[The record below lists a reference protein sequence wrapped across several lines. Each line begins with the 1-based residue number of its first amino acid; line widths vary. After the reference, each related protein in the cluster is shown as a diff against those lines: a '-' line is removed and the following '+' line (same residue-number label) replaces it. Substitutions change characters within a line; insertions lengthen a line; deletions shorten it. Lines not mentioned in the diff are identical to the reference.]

1 MSLYTKDSVER
12 TKDAVDM
19 VELVGARTELRRVG
33 ARYTGLCPFHDERTP
48 SFSVNA
54 EHKLYHCFG
63 CGESGDAIRFV
74 QATESLDFRES
85 VEYLAERY
93 GVELKLERED
103 PREEERRRRRERLLA
118 AVERASAFY
127 ERFLWEAEEARRA
140 REYLIGR
147 GLGEEVLRAFRVGY
161 APSAFDRVISGARRD
176 GFGLEELAAAGL
188 ASRGEGGRLYD
199 RFRSRIMFPLADA
212 RGRVL
217 GFGAR
222 AVRESQRPKYLN
234 SSENEIYAKGRQ
246 LFGIDRARAPAARA
260 GRIVVVEGYTDVLA
274 LHHAGVPETVAIMGT
289 ALTQEQLAELSR
301 AAGTIYLALDADS
314 AGQEA
319 MLRAAR
325 GAQERKVELRVVAM
339 PDGADPAELVE
350 SEGVDAFARR
360 LEGALSVPEFEARRV
375 LAGAELG
382 SARGRDRALDE
393 LRPLVAAT
401 PRDSAVRDEI
411 VRMAADRLDV
421 PVEYLKAGGG
431 GPAALRRDIRGGEG
445 SSAPRRDDW
454 RGRGAAAPRRD
465 ERGGG
470 QIASSGER
478 WAGTSDHRADS
489 AVPSPDRG
497 SRFEAVLR
505 SERTFLAMSLA
516 QGGPG
521 RELLSRVTDEHLS
534 SAPLRRVRD
543 HLLQHFDDPMADLP
557 ADDPATSALITEVG
571 MLAEQEPSSEM
582 ALRLGFLQLDLKR
595 IERELRRADE
605 GRDFDRQKTLW
616 RARET
621 VRGEITERMGQT
633 A

>member
-12 TKDAVDM
+12 TKEAVDM

-33 ARYTGLCPFHDERTP
+33 TRYTGLCPFHDERTP

-54 EHKLYHCFG
+54 EHGLYHCFG

-118 AVERASAFY
+118 AVERAAAFY
-127 ERFLWEAEEARRA
+127 ERFLWESEEARRA

-147 GLGEEVLRAFRVGY
+147 GLAEEVLRTFRVGY

-188 ASRGEGGRLYD
+188 ASRGDGGRLYD
-199 RFRSRIMFPLADA
+199 RFRSRIMFPLADN

-222 AVRESQRPKYLN
+222 AVRESQQPKYLN
-234 SSENEIYAKGRQ
+234 SSENEIYVKGRQ
-246 LFGIDRARAPAARA
+246 LFGIDRARASAAKA
-260 GRIVVVEGYTDVLA
+260 GRMVVVEGYTDVLA
-274 LHHAGVPETVAIMGT
+274 LHQAGVPETVAIMGT

-301 AAGTIYLALDADS
+301 AAGTIYLALDADR

-325 GAQERKVELRVVAM
+325 GAEERGVELRVVAM
-339 PDGADPAELVE
+339 PDGSDPAELVT

-360 LEGALSVPEFEARRV
+360 LDGALSVPEYEARRV

-401 PRDSAVRDEI
+401 PRDSAVRDDI
-411 VRMAADRLDV
+411 VRLAADRLDV
-421 PVEYLKAGGG
+421 PVEYLKAGGPQRVAPGRERGSPPPGRAEGAG
-431 GPAALRRDIRGGEG
+431 GRVSSSEEHRGGSPPDRG
-445 SSAPRRDDW
+445 SS
-454 RGRGAAAPRRD
+454 
-465 ERGGG
+465 
-470 QIASSGER
+470 
-478 WAGTSDHRADS
+478 T
-489 AVPSPDRG
+489 VPPPERG

-505 SERTFLAMSLA
+505 SERTFLAMSIA
-516 QGGPG
+516 QGEPG
-521 RELLSRVTDEHLS
+521 RELLARITDEHLS

-543 HLLQHFDDPMADLP
+543 HLLQHFDDPLADLP
-557 ADDPATSALITEVG
+557 SDDPATSALITEVG
-571 MLAEQEPSSEM
+571 MLADQEPSSEM
-582 ALRLGFLQLDLKR
+582 ALNLGFLQLDLKR
-595 IERELRRADE
+595 IERELRHAGD
-605 GRDFDRQKTLW
+605 GRDFERQKTLW
-616 RARET
+616 RAREA